1 MCAAHAYSVRL
12 SSGSYVPLPVNN
24 TFQFIKKLM
33 YACAK
38 VSTLRYYLP
47 KESSRTVSSIILDA
61 EVYMD

>member
-1 MCAAHAYSVRL
+1 MCAVHACSVPL

-24 TFQFIKKLM
+24 MFQLT

-38 VSTLRYYLP
+38 VFLMYVSIYLP